1 MTRHA
6 ATRTGLDAKRL
17 LRRRRSDAV
26 HAMAIAIAL
35 LAGTVWVQPAPAASP
50 LPAASALQDLS
61 PLARMLVGA
70 ATGRSTAAA
79 GVPALTGSARNT
91 DRVLTLACAEIN
103 RFTPVPLDRETALA
117 QCSLAQKKNLVFL
130 ITLTNY
136 AAHSAASQGFRLNFV
151 PILQKNICNNGDVR
165 ILTRL
170 GLSLVYRYRGNDHEM
185 VGDVPINETI
195 CGTL

>member
-1 MTRHA
+1 MSVTQRI
-6 ATRTGLDAKRL
+6 ATRTGLDGQGRW
-17 LRRRRSDAV
+17 RRRAGATRIL
-26 HAMAIAIAL
+26 AIMLPL
-35 LAGTVWVQPAPAASP
+35 LTGTAWAQSP
-50 LPAASALQDLS
+50 HSSTAALQELS

-79 GVPALTGSARNT
+79 GVPALTGPARNT
-91 DRVLTLACAEIN
+91 DRALTQACAEIN
-103 RFTPVPLDRETALA
+103 RYTPVPLDRETALA
-117 QCSLAQKKNLVFL
+117 QCTLAQKKNLIFV

-136 AAHSAASQGFRLNFV
+136 AAHTAAAQGFRLNFV

-170 GLSLVYRYRGNDHEM
+170 GLSLIYRYRGNDHEM

-195 CGTL
+195 CGAL

>member
-6 ATRTGLDAKRL
+6 AIRTVLDAKRL
-17 LRRRRSDAV
+17 LRRRRSDAA
-26 HAMAIAIAL
+26 HALATALAL
-35 LAGTVWVQPAPAASP
+35 LAGTVWAQPSPAPSSTPLAA
-50 LPAASALQDLS
+50 ALQDLS

-91 DRVLTLACAEIN
+91 DRALTLACAEIN

-170 GLSLVYRYRGNDHEM
+170 GLSLIYRYRGNDHEM

>member
-6 ATRTGLDAKRL
+6 AIRTVLDAKRL
-17 LRRRRSDAV
+17 LRRRRSDAA
-26 HAMAIAIAL
+26 HALATALAL
-35 LAGTVWVQPAPAASP
+35 LAGTVLAQPSPAASSTS
-50 LPAASALQDLS
+50 LAAALQDLS

-91 DRVLTLACAEIN
+91 DRALTLACAEIN

-170 GLSLVYRYRGNDHEM
+170 GLSLIYRYRGNDHEM

>member
-6 ATRTGLDAKRL
+6 AIRTVLDAKRL
-17 LRRRRSDAV
+17 LRRRRSGAA
-26 HAMAIAIAL
+26 HALATALAL
-35 LAGTVWVQPAPAASP
+35 LAGTVLAQPSPAASSTS
-50 LPAASALQDLS
+50 LAAALQDLS

-91 DRVLTLACAEIN
+91 DRALTLACAEIN

-170 GLSLVYRYRGNDHEM
+170 GLSLIYRYRGNDHEM

>member
-35 LAGTVWVQPAPAASP
+35 LAGTVWAQPAPAASP

>member
-26 HAMAIAIAL
+26 HAMAIAMAL
-35 LAGTVWVQPAPAASP
+35 LAGTVWAQPAPAASP

-91 DRVLTLACAEIN
+91 DRVLTLACSEIN